1 MADLTAMFL
10 LPFFMPMEKAM
21 WIMRYLHLNI
31 HWAVSLIIV
40 IVLGNGLVYSI
51 RSLYPRILEY
61 QNDLEIEK
69 KRLEKEVEEHEQTEE
84 KITSLGH
91 IFERSLN
98 EIYIF
103 DAQTLKFI
111 LVNEGASKNLGY
123 SMEEMRNLT
132 PLDIKPE
139 YTDEDFAALIEPLRT
154 GEVDGV
160 KFTTVHK
167 RKDGSLYPIEVYLQL
182 STFGPVP
189 AFVAIILD
197 ITMRKRAEAKLR
209 RLSQRY
215 EAILKAV
222 PDVIMEV
229 DANKVYRWANQ
240 AGHEFFGEG
249 VIGRAASHYF
259 KGDQETYSI
268 VQPLFNGEEDIIYL
282 ESWQRRKDNET
293 RLLAWWC
300 RVLKD
305 ENGHVVG
312 ALSTARDITEH
323 KRAEEALKENEKYL
337 NIAQEIAH
345 IGHWKL
351 NPETNEVTGSDEFF
365 RIFGL
370 TRKEATLEKFIEM
383 VHPEDREFDIDTI
396 GRGIKYGEN
405 WNIEHRLLTK
415 DGTEKFVQAIGNA
428 ITDET
433 GKTVL
438 VVGTVHDITER
449 KRADEALRAQDH
461 RFRAV
466 LENSPTVIFIKDMES
481 RYLFI
486 NRHWEKAFQ
495 VRQKDIVGKVDNEIF
510 PKEMAEAFRANDLK
524 VIKAGVPL
532 EFEEI
537 VPHDDGLHTYI
548 SIKFPLYDASGK
560 IEAICG
566 IATDITERK
575 HLEQESF
582 KAQKLESVGLLAG
595 GIAHDFNNII
605 TGILG
610 NISLAKIYSSPEG
623 KAFKRLI
630 EAENAVKHATRLAQ
644 QLLTFSKGG
653 KPIKKTAYARNLI
666 KDAVS
671 FSLSGSNIRCEYSIR
686 EELWPVDMDTGQI
699 NQVFSNLV
707 INARHA
713 MPEGGVLKVGA
724 ENITI
729 GDDKR
734 DALEGLLKEGRYI
747 KISVTDNGT
756 GIDKVHLDKIFDPY
770 FSTKEGGS
778 GLGLATSYSII
789 NKHDGHITV
798 ESQPGAG
805 TTFRLYLPASKE
817 LPEDKGREELIASL
831 KEKKHKGMKVLVM
844 DDEEIVRDVAGKIL
858 TSLDYEV
865 DFATEGNEA
874 IGLYRKAKESGEPF
888 DVVIMDLTIPGGMGG
903 KEAIKKL
910 LEVDPGAKVIVSSGY
925 FNDPVMS
932 DYKKYGFSG
941 VIAKPYNLA
950 ELRATVHK
958 VIAGED

>member
-268 VQPLFNGEEDIIYL
+268 VQPLFNGEEDVIYL
-282 ESWQRRKDNET
+282 ESWQQRKDNET

-323 KRAEEALKENEKYL
+323 KRLEEELRILNE
-337 NIAQEIAH
+337 E
-345 IGHWKL
+345 
-351 NPETNEVTGSDEFF
+351 
-365 RIFGL
+365 
-370 TRKEATLEKFIEM
+370 LE
-383 VHPEDREFDIDTI
+383 
-396 GRGIKYGEN
+396 
-405 WNIEHRLLTK
+405 
-415 DGTEKFVQAIGNA
+415 
-428 ITDET
+428 
-433 GKTVL
+433 
-438 VVGTVHDITER
+438 
-449 KRADEALRAQDH
+449 
-461 RFRAV
+461 
-466 LENSPTVIFIKDMES
+466 
-481 RYLFI
+481 
-486 NRHWEKAFQ
+486 
-495 VRQKDIVGKVDNEIF
+495 
-510 PKEMAEAFRANDLK
+510 LK
-524 VIKAGVPL
+524 VA
-532 EFEEI
+532 ERTE
-537 VPHDDGLHTYI
+537 GLNAAN
-548 SIKFPLYDASGK
+548 KEL
-560 IEAICG
+560 
-566 IATDITERK
+566 K
-575 HLEQESF
+575 H
-582 KAQKLESVGLLAG
+582 
-595 GIAHDFNNII
+595 FNNLFVGRELRIKE
-605 TGILG
+605 LK
-610 NISLAKIYSSPEG
+610 AKVKELEG
-623 KAFKRLI
+623 K
-630 EAENAVKHATRLAQ
+630 
-644 QLLTFSKGG
+644 
-653 KPIKKTAYARNLI
+653 
-666 KDAVS
+666 
-671 FSLSGSNIRCEYSIR
+671 
-686 EELWPVDMDTGQI
+686 
-699 NQVFSNLV
+699 
-707 INARHA
+707 
-713 MPEGGVLKVGA
+713 
-724 ENITI
+724 
-729 GDDKR
+729 
-734 DALEGLLKEGRYI
+734 
-747 KISVTDNGT
+747 NG
-756 GIDKVHLDKIFDPY
+756 
-770 FSTKEGGS
+770 
-778 GLGLATSYSII
+778 
-789 NKHDGHITV
+789 
-798 ESQPGAG
+798 
-805 TTFRLYLPASKE
+805 
-817 LPEDKGREELIASL
+817 
-831 KEKKHKGMKVLVM
+831 
-844 DDEEIVRDVAGKIL
+844 
-858 TSLDYEV
+858 
-865 DFATEGNEA
+865 
-874 IGLYRKAKESGEPF
+874 
-888 DVVIMDLTIPGGMGG
+888 
-903 KEAIKKL
+903 
-910 LEVDPGAKVIVSSGY
+910 
-925 FNDPVMS
+925 
-932 DYKKYGFSG
+932 
-941 VIAKPYNLA
+941 
-950 ELRATVHK
+950 
-958 VIAGED
+958 